1 MSSFKW
7 SPTQT
12 YFILYV
18 DYDSL
23 VFGVWD
29 IGNNVTESEKALDK
43 IISADWSY
51 DSKYILVCT
60 KIGIITLYEFG
71 RKARIVVHSN
81 VKISHEKAIYLHEND
96 KHLYVFSCGT
106 SQHKDGKSLEIALHK
121 IVIKEDQ
128 VIFNLKKN
136 LYIF

>member
-12 YFILYV
+12 FFILYV
-18 DYDSL
+18 DYASMI
-23 VFGVWD
+23 FGLWD
-29 IGNNVTESEKALDK
+29 IKTNGLNVLKAPDK
-43 IISADWSY
+43 IISADLSY

-60 KIGIITLYEFG
+60 EIDLIILYAYVNTI
-71 RKARIVVHSN
+71 KHHSDI
-81 VKISHEKAIYLHEND
+81 KISHKKAIYLHDND

-121 IVIKEDQ
+121 IVNKNE
-128 VIFNLKKN
+128 VTFYLKKN
-136 LYIF
+136 LDIF